1 MKINIFLHMESKFYG
16 ILAITIIIA
25 FSVGFTIDMYDIVP
39 TKTIKNLVVSQE
51 IIHSQNYDN
60 DVFSLINVVDNN
72 SKNKIKNDLNQFIW
86 KKNSLPDDIPTLIE
100 KDIIDSKYSNMKNLK
115 TIDKFTIEMEH
126 DVNSIIYFFKPMISN
141 DKLIIYHQGHRG
153 DFYEGKETIEY
164 FLEKNYSVAA
174 FSMPLLGMNSQPI
187 IDNKYLGKIKLQ
199 SHNQFELLENDDFT
213 PIKFFIEPI
222 IISNNYFDNNY
233 NFDSYYMIGISG
245 GGWTATLAAAIDD
258 RISQTYSIAG
268 SYPIFLRSEPENFGD
283 YEQHHLELYEKS
295 NYLDLYTL
303 ASIGDNRKFIQIF
316 NKYDPCC
323 FSGEAFQ
330 EYEDIIKKTVD
341 KLGSGTFDIYLDDTH
356 KEHIISVYALE
367 LIIDEING

>member
-1 MKINIFLHMESKFYG
+1 MESKFYG

-25 FSVGFTIDMYDIVP
+25 FSVGFIIDMYDIVP
-39 TKTIKNLVVSQE
+39 TKTIKNLVVPQE

-86 KKNSLPDDIPTLIE
+86 KKNSLPNDIPTLIE
-100 KDIIDSKYSNMKNLK
+100 KDIIDSKYSNMKNLES
-115 TIDKFTIEMEH
+115 IDKFTIEMEH

-153 DFYEGKETIEY
+153 DFYEGKDTIEY

-199 SHNQFELLENDDFT
+199 SHNQFELLESDDFT

-222 IISNNYFDNNY
+222 IISNNYFDSNY

-283 YEQHHLELYEKS
+283 YEQHHLELYKKS

-356 KEHIISVYALE
+356 NEHIISAYALE
-367 LIIDEING
+367 LILDEING